1 MGAMPGYAIV
11 QRGRDQVGAGVGA
24 GDGAE
29 AAAGA
34 EAEAKAVRGHNLLHS
49 VVILRRC
56 WMSYMAKH
64 TQPVPHTHTHTRV
77 SILENFPVWHSLNK
91 ITLACRNCQRQFDAF
106 VKYCS

>member
-56 WMSYMAKH
+56 WMSYKAH
-64 TQPVPHTHTHTRV
+64 TASPTHTHICTHTHTHV
-77 SILENFPVWHSLNK
+77 CPF
-91 ITLACRNCQRQFDAF
+91 
-106 VKYCS
+106 